1 MVTVRT
7 DDVDICWLRT
17 RKVAE
22 YDTMPGEARV
32 AVLLKVPWQ
41 NRWQQHSCKDKP
53 EKPPG
58 SACFNS
64 GGVLGCSTRASIRHL
79 WEARWKFGS
88 FQLVILNYIYILF
101 RWSCCAQ
108 ATMVLFGFC
117 RKCCWR
123 SFQCTACRDP
133 WLLGWNG
140 WNGWSKATLEILC
153 WLSSCVFLWS
163 FEFPEFS
170 RTLPRCRFLPC
181 SPLC

>member
-7 DDVDICWLRT
+7 DDVDICWLST

-79 WEARWKFGS
+79 WEARWNSGS
-88 FQLVILNYIYILF
+88 FQLVILNYIFCFDEAVALRRPWCYLDSAGNAVED
-101 RWSCCAQ
+101 RSSAQ
-108 ATMVLFGFC
+108 HAVTHGY
-117 RKCCWR
+117 
-123 SFQCTACRDP
+123 
-133 WLLGWNG
+133 LGEMG
-140 WNGWSKATLEILC
+140 EIKQLEILC

-163 FEFPEFS
+163 FEFPRIFRYS
-170 RTLPRCRFLPC
+170 
-181 SPLC
+181 SKV